1 MSKKELLLTRLD
13 EIAHSIERSGHALA
27 LIALGSVGQDIE
39 RLDDYSDLDFFVIA
53 EDGYIDRYINSLD
66 WLEDISP
73 VAYQYRN
80 TADGHKVLFEDGVF
94 CEFAVFER
102 NKLMHIP
109 FAPGRVIWKRDDVED
124 SITLPSRDYSLPS
137 GSSSVEW
144 LLGEVLSSLY
154 AGMSRHRRGE
164 KLAAASLVQ
173 GTAVARLI
181 ELHELSIGKNL
192 RARDPF
198 SNERRFEARYPEF
211 SEMLP
216 RFIQGYERTSESAS
230 EILSY
235 LNARY
240 AIKEKVQSEIR
251 ALFRAGTRLDLE
263 CSS

>member
-53 EDGYIDRYINSLD
+53 EDGYKDRYINSLD
-66 WLEDISP
+66 WLENIGP
-73 VAYQYRN
+73 LAYQYRN
-80 TADGHKVLFEDGVF
+80 TADGHKALFQDGVF

-109 FAPGRVIWKRDDVED
+109 FAPGRVIWKRDDIED
-124 SITLPSRDYSLPS
+124 SITLPAKDYSLPS

-154 AGMSRHRRGE
+154 TGMSRHRRGE
-164 KLAAASLVQ
+164 KLAATSLIQ

-181 ELHELSIGKNL
+181 ELHELSTGKIL
-192 RARDPF
+192 RGRDPF

-211 SEMLP
+211 TEMLP
-216 RFIQGYERTSESAS
+216 RFVQGYESTPESAR

-240 AIKEKVQSEIR
+240 AINEQMQLEIKGLLKTIIR
-251 ALFRAGTRLDLE
+251 PD
-263 CSS
+263 